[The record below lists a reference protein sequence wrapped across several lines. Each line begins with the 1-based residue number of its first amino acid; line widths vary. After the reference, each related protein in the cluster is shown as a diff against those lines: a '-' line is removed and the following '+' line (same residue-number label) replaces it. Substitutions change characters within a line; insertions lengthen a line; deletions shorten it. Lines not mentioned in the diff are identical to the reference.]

1 MKNGNTKFFILL
13 TANFIVAILSACA
26 YIFSW
31 PLLIPFILLTIVVGG
46 LNCAMLKSPKQNAIC
61 FMPTIVSAIATS
73 IAGVTISFDLITLM
87 FLSSQIA
94 ILLFMALIST
104 IVKFKAIHKDLQ
116 LQKSTQIIITI
127 VLFVLNICWG
137 LWYLTDYAGCLIP
150 AVYFAGLGIMT
161 LNCILLNRINY
172 MLCSVMMCISSIAG
186 SIFLNMRNISNFTFG
201 IDNIFDVPDV
211 LNIFIFTLQYF
222 TFYIIILIVLAL
234 YSYATHPKVKIEQS
248 KYPNATKRWGMPTVL
263 LIYLVLVIDMVVMP
277 PVYEI
282 DIS

>member
-1 MKNGNTKFFILL
+1 MKNSNTIFFILF

-31 PLLIPFILLTIVVGG
+31 TLLIPFILLTIVVCG

-61 FMPTIVSAIATS
+61 FMPAIVSATAT
-73 IAGVTISFDLITLM
+73 IAGVTISFDLINLM

-104 IVKFKAIHKDLQ
+104 IVKFKATHNDFQ

-127 VLFVLNICWG
+127 VLFLLNICWG
-137 LWYLTDYAGCLIP
+137 LCYLTDSAGCLIP

-161 LNCILLNRINY
+161 LNCILLNRINF

-186 SIFLNMRNISNFTFG
+186 SIFLNLRNISDFTFG
-201 IDNIFDVPDV
+201 INNIFDV
-211 LNIFIFTLQYF
+211 LNILFNTLQYF

-234 YSYATHPKVKIEQS
+234 YSYKMRPK
-248 KYPNATKRWGMPTVL
+248 TKL
-263 LIYLVLVIDMVVMP
+263 N
-277 PVYEI
+277 
-282 DIS
+282 S

>member
-1 MKNGNTKFFILL
+1 MKNGNTIFFILF

-31 PLLIPFILLTIVVGG
+31 TLLIPFILLTIVVCG

-73 IAGVTISFDLITLM
+73 ITGVTISFDLITLM

-104 IVKFKAIHKDLQ
+104 IVKFKATHNDFQ

-127 VLFVLNICWG
+127 VLFLLNICWG
-137 LWYLTDYAGCLIP
+137 LCYLTDSAGCLIP

-161 LNCILLNRINY
+161 LNCILLNRINF

-186 SIFLNMRNISNFTFG
+186 SIFLNLRNISDFTFG
-201 IDNIFDVPDV
+201 INNIFDV
-211 LNIFIFTLQYF
+211 LNILFNTLQYF
-222 TFYIIILIVLAL
+222 TFYTIILIVLAL
-234 YSYATHPKVKIEQS
+234 YSYKMRPK
-248 KYPNATKRWGMPTVL
+248 TKL
-263 LIYLVLVIDMVVMP
+263 N
-277 PVYEI
+277 
-282 DIS
+282 S

>member
-1 MKNGNTKFFILL
+1 MKNSNTIFFILF

-31 PLLIPFILLTIVVGG
+31 TLLIPFILLTIVVCG

-61 FMPTIVSAIATS
+61 FMPAIVSATATS
-73 IAGVTISFDLITLM
+73 IAGVTISFDLINLM

-104 IVKFKAIHKDLQ
+104 IVKFKATHNNFQ

-127 VLFVLNICWG
+127 VLFLLNICWG
-137 LWYLTDYAGCLIP
+137 LCYLTDSAGCLIP

-161 LNCILLNRINY
+161 LNCILLNRINF

-186 SIFLNMRNISNFTFG
+186 SIFLNLRNISDFTFG
-201 IDNIFDVPDV
+201 INNIFDV
-211 LNIFIFTLQYF
+211 LNILFNTLQYF

-234 YSYATHPKVKIEQS
+234 YSYKMRPK
-248 KYPNATKRWGMPTVL
+248 TKL
-263 LIYLVLVIDMVVMP
+263 N
-277 PVYEI
+277 
-282 DIS
+282 S

>member
-1 MKNGNTKFFILL
+1 MKNGNTIFFILF

-31 PLLIPFILLTIVVGG
+31 TLLIPFILLTIVVCG
-46 LNCAMLKSPKQNAIC
+46 LNCAILKSPKQNAIC
-61 FMPTIVSAIATS
+61 FMPAIVSAIATS
-73 IAGVTISFDLITLM
+73 IAGVTISFDLINLM

-104 IVKFKAIHKDLQ
+104 IVKFKATHNDFQ

-127 VLFVLNICWG
+127 VLFLLNICWG
-137 LWYLTDYAGCLIP
+137 LCYLTDSAGCLIP

-161 LNCILLNRINY
+161 LNCILLNRINF

-186 SIFLNMRNISNFTFG
+186 SIFLNLRNISDFTFG
-201 IDNIFDVPDV
+201 INNIFDV
-211 LNIFIFTLQYF
+211 LNILFNTLQYF

-234 YSYATHPKVKIEQS
+234 YSYKMRPK
-248 KYPNATKRWGMPTVL
+248 TKL
-263 LIYLVLVIDMVVMP
+263 N
-277 PVYEI
+277 
-282 DIS
+282 S

>member
-1 MKNGNTKFFILL
+1 MKNGNTIFFILF

-31 PLLIPFILLTIVVGG
+31 TLLIPFILLTIVVCG

-61 FMPTIVSAIATS
+61 FMPTIVSAIA
-73 IAGVTISFDLITLM
+73 GVTISFDLITSM

-104 IVKFKAIHKDLQ
+104 IVKFKATHNNFQ

-137 LWYLTDYAGCLIP
+137 LCYLTDSAGCLIP

-161 LNCILLNRINY
+161 LNCILLNKINF
-172 MLCSVMMCISSIAG
+172 MLCSVMMCVSSIVG
-186 SIFLNMRNISNFTFG
+186 SIFLNLRNISDFTFG

-211 LNIFIFTLQYF
+211 LHILFNTLQYF

-234 YSYATHPKVKIEQS
+234 YNYAAHPKVKIEQS
-248 KYPNATKRWGMPTVL
+248 KYPNTKKR
-263 LIYLVLVIDMVVMP
+263 
-277 PVYEI
+277 
-282 DIS
+282 

>member
-31 PLLIPFILLTIVVGG
+31 TLLIPFILLTIVVGG

-61 FMPTIVSAIATS
+61 FIPTIVSATATS

-104 IVKFKAIHKDLQ
+104 IVKFKAIHKDFQ

-137 LWYLTDYAGCLIP
+137 LWYLTYSKGYLIP
-150 AVYFAGLGIMT
+150 AVYFSGLGIMT
-161 LNCILLNRINY
+161 LNCILLNRINF
-172 MLCSVMMCISSIAG
+172 MLCSVMMCISSIVG
-186 SIFLNMRNISNFTFG
+186 SIFMNMSKISNFTFG
-201 IDNIFDVPDV
+201 VDNIFDSPDV
-211 LNIFIFTLQYF
+211 LHIFIFTLQYF
-222 TFYIIILIVLAL
+222 TFYIIILIALAL

-248 KYPNATKRWGMPTVL
+248 KYPNATKR
-263 LIYLVLVIDMVVMP
+263 
-277 PVYEI
+277 
-282 DIS
+282 

>member
-1 MKNGNTKFFILL
+1 MKNGNTIFFVLF

-31 PLLIPFILLTIVVGG
+31 TLLIPFILLTIVVGG

-61 FMPTIVSAIATS
+61 FIPTIVSAIATS
-73 IAGVTISFDLITLM
+73 IAGVTISFDLINLM

-104 IVKFKAIHKDLQ
+104 IVKFKATHKDFQ

-127 VLFVLNICWG
+127 VLFLLNICWG
-137 LWYLTDYAGCLIP
+137 LCYLTDSAGCLIP

-161 LNCILLNRINY
+161 LNCILLNRINF
-172 MLCSVMMCISSIAG
+172 MLCSVMMCISSIVG
-186 SIFLNMRNISNFTFG
+186 SIFLNLRNISNFTFG
-201 IDNIFDVPDV
+201 VDNIFDV
-211 LNIFIFTLQYF
+211 LNILFNTLQYF

-234 YSYATHPKVKIEQS
+234 YNYATHPKVKIEQS
-248 KYPNATKRWGMPTVL
+248 KYPNTKKR
-263 LIYLVLVIDMVVMP
+263 
-277 PVYEI
+277 
-282 DIS
+282 

>member
-1 MKNGNTKFFILL
+1 MKNSNTIFFILF

-31 PLLIPFILLTIVVGG
+31 TLLIPFILLTIVVCG

-61 FMPTIVSAIATS
+61 FMPAIVSATATS
-73 IAGVTISFDLITLM
+73 IAGVTISFDLINLM

-104 IVKFKAIHKDLQ
+104 IVKFKATHNDFQ

-127 VLFVLNICWG
+127 VLFLLNICWG
-137 LWYLTDYAGCLIP
+137 LCYLTDSAGCLIP

-161 LNCILLNRINY
+161 LNCILLNRINF
-172 MLCSVMMCISSIAG
+172 MLCSVMMCIPSIAG
-186 SIFLNMRNISNFTFG
+186 SIFLNLRNISDFTFG
-201 IDNIFDVPDV
+201 INNIFDV
-211 LNIFIFTLQYF
+211 LNILFNTLQYF

-234 YSYATHPKVKIEQS
+234 YSYKMRPK
-248 KYPNATKRWGMPTVL
+248 TKL
-263 LIYLVLVIDMVVMP
+263 N
-277 PVYEI
+277 
-282 DIS
+282 S